1 MTFVSPINT
10 ITLDC
15 SGNVL
20 PNAILLA
27 DVDATKTNK
36 LLVGTQEGEL
46 LIFKAMRNQND
57 AQLWRRAHGLGFIT
71 AVTVG
76 SLITNAN
83 ELRPIICVANAEGT
97 IHLFAVRQN
106 VQRNRVRSA
115 GGGTFSGNTRND
127 SKLQLHG
134 SPIILNDDEQQQQ
147 LQVVYSQQLICNPK
161 VLLIQDFNENEKQL
175 IISYSDRTIRIFI
188 SMIIEE
194 YDGRLSGRF
203 TLKHVF
209 HVADQIHTLNSK
221 RISNKDYELIVSQ
234 PGGNLLRFNP
244 NEENSR
250 ITATDICGHTSTG
263 WTEAIA
269 VDKFFDETIYAT
281 ICQDHIDIF
290 SGQLNKIINTISL
303 NVPTGHLCGLRK
315 GPVTKDNYNQLVAI
329 SSVDGDT
336 FLVDRHST
344 IICIRPPLS
353 ATTIVGSD
361 NDSIGNSNIFDHIEA
376 FTSGLFGDNNMYCFI
391 YVLTHNDKILIVH
404 SIEISDTRTAN
415 LLTTIT
421 KTTLDEKLK
430 EVGTMSE
437 QLKDILHPHY

>member
-281 ICQDHIDIF
+281 ICQ
-290 SGQLNKIINTISL
+290 
-303 NVPTGHLCGLRK
+303 
-315 GPVTKDNYNQLVAI
+315 
-329 SSVDGDT
+329 
-336 FLVDRHST
+336 
-344 IICIRPPLS
+344 
-353 ATTIVGSD
+353 
-361 NDSIGNSNIFDHIEA
+361 
-376 FTSGLFGDNNMYCFI
+376 
-391 YVLTHNDKILIVH
+391 
-404 SIEISDTRTAN
+404 
-415 LLTTIT
+415 
-421 KTTLDEKLK
+421 
-430 EVGTMSE
+430 
-437 QLKDILHPHY
+437 